1 MRRVAAVV
9 RTNRSI
15 RRVNHRPRRERSSVH
30 VVVVVNV
37 AHKSHWLSFYRRR
50 QPVFGCHVVDDDQ
63 SLHIPQQ
70 ESRDLFGVDQ

>member
-1 MRRVAAVV
+1 MRRVAAVLH
-9 RTNRSI
+9 TNRSI
-15 RRVNHRPRRERSSVH
+15 RRVKHRPRRERSSVH

-37 AHKSHWLSFYRRR
+37 AHWLSFYRRR